1 MKETQKHWW
10 RVRLG
15 LQLPEV
21 DWFLCMSE
29 LVLRHLALNEAGIM
43 DIIYIYIYKY
53 IIHIYLVLPRAIWNS
68 C

>member
-1 MKETQKHWW
+1 M
-10 RVRLG
+10 G